1 MSSFAI
7 PHARPRLSIS
17 RHSSKLLKQRST
29 TLRCRQRRVF
39 SIQNSKVFHM
49 GRFIPATTL
58 LSIPSWAFGFFVLL
72 IRNKEQP
79 TEQAYLSLSPCP
91 SWRSRQQR
99 LEAAPHVA
107 PRVRDGKCRV
117 LNSLSTWVQ
126 AAWQRM
132 TPLRAN
138 RCFTSNDAIKIIS
151 HRQAQRQ
158 LSQGILNSV
167 KLTSDTNIIACM
179 HVLFPL
185 PPPTSVKASL
195 SLFLWM

>member
-1 MSSFAI
+1 MAV
-7 PHARPRLSIS
+7 H
-17 RHSSKLLKQRST
+17 
-29 TLRCRQRRVF
+29 F
-39 SIQNSKVFHM
+39 SAFFQA
-49 GRFIPATTL
+49 PEATVHNTL
-58 LSIPSWAFGFFVLL
+58 LPAVKSFSNPKFQSLPYGKVYTSNNSTLNTKLGFWLFCSLDKIPYQ
-72 IRNKEQP
+72 EQP
-79 TEQAYLSLSPCP
+79 TEEAYLSLSPGP
-91 SWRSRQQR
+91 SWRPRQQR
-99 LEAAPHVA
+99 LEAAPHMA
-107 PRVRDGKCRV
+107 PRVRDREGKCRV

-138 RCFTSNDAIKIIS
+138 RCFTSVDAVKIIS

-185 PPPTSVKASL
+185 SPPTSVKASL